1 MKKVILL
8 TSMMLISACVAM
20 PEKTPNDLKKSPCA
34 CGEIYNSGVKNV

>member
-1 MKKVILL
+1 MKKIILFIASISL
-8 TSMMLISACVAM
+8 SACVAM